1 MSNNKSNVYNT
12 KLFKRLLT
20 YVRSYNR
27 IFITSIFSVIGL
39 SVFGAL
45 RPVILEKIVDEN
57 LTQYSYDFFAQYI
70 LIMILLLVLEVF
82 SNYSFIY
89 NAGLLGQSVVK
100 DIRVKLFNHIQ
111 NFKMKYY
118 DKSSVGILIT
128 RTVTDMERIADI
140 FGQGLFM
147 ILSDILKMLIVA
159 IVMISMNRELS
170 LIVFISLPFILLA
183 TKIFQKY
190 MKSAFDEVR
199 NEVANLNSFV
209 QERVTGINVL
219 QLFAREKVESEKFKQ
234 INERH
239 KKAWLKTVWYNSIFF
254 PVAEIFSSL
263 TLGLVVWYGGMNTVL
278 ENTASLGEL
287 TAFIMMIPM
296 LFRPLYQIA
305 NKFNTLLMGMVAAER
320 VFKILDTESSIND
333 DGKKTATKI
342 KGKIRYENI
351 NFSYNETEKV
361 IENFNLEIKAG
372 TTNAIVGATGSGKST
387 IIKLLNRFY
396 NLNNGAIYIDDINIE
411 EYKVSSLRKNIGF
424 VSQDVHLFSDTIL
437 NNITLKNTDIPFLRV
452 KNAAKEIEIDEFIS
466 SLPEG
471 YNYNVRERGAGIST
485 GQRQLISF
493 LRAYLKDPQ
502 ILVLDEATSS
512 IDTDS
517 ELLIQNAIEKITK
530 NRTSIIIAH
539 RLSTI
544 MKADNIIVMDKG
556 KIVEQGTHSGLIT
569 NKDGFYKKLYDAQLK
584 KEGSLIID

>member
-57 LTQYSYDFFAQYI
+57 LTQYNYDFFPQYI
-70 LIMILLLVLEVF
+70 LIMVLLLILEVF
-82 SNYSFIY
+82 CNYSFIY

-147 ILSDILKMLIVA
+147 ILSDILKMLIVS
-159 IVMISMNRELS
+159 IVMINMNWELS

-219 QLFAREKVESEKFKQ
+219 QLFAREKVEYEKFKK

-333 DGKKTATKI
+333 IGVKIADSI
-342 KGKIRYENI
+342 KGEIRYKNVY
-351 NFSYNETEKV
+351 FSYNKSEKV
-361 IENFNLEIKAG
+361 IENFNLEIQAG

-396 NLNNGAIYIDDINIE
+396 NLDKGNIYIDDINIE
-411 EYKVSSLRKNIGF
+411 EYKISSLRKNIGF

-437 NNITLKNTDIPFLRV
+437 NNITLKNMDIPFLRV
-452 KNAAKEIEIDEFIS
+452 KNAAKEIQIDGFIS
-466 SLPEG
+466 GLPEG

-493 LRAYLKDPQ
+493 LRAYIKDPQ
-502 ILVLDEATSS
+502 ILILDEATSS

-556 KIVEQGTHSGLIT
+556 KIVEQGTHSSLIV

-584 KEGSLIID
+584 KLGSLITT

>member
-1 MSNNKSNVYNT
+1 MSSKTKVYNV
-12 KLFKRLLT
+12 KLFKRLLN
-20 YVRSYNR
+20 YIKSYR
-27 IFITSIFSVIGL
+27 LIFMISILSVFGL
-39 SVFGAL
+39 SIFGAL
-45 RPVILEKIVDEN
+45 RPVVLERIVDEN
-57 LTQYSYDFFAQYI
+57 LTASNYDFFLEYI
-70 LIMILLLVLEVF
+70 IIMVSLLVLEVA
-82 SNYSFIY
+82 SNYSFIF

-100 DIRVKLFNHIQ
+100 DIRVKLFDHIQ
-111 NFKMKYY
+111 AFKMKYY

-147 ILSDILKMLIVA
+147 IISDILKMLIVA
-159 IVMISMNRELS
+159 IVMIYMNWELS

-190 MKSAFDEVR
+190 MKMAFDEVR

-209 QERVTGINVL
+209 QERVTGMDVL
-219 QLFAREKVESEKFKQ
+219 QLFAREKIELEKFKQ

-263 TLGLVVWYGGMNTVL
+263 TLGLVVWYGGMNTIL
-278 ENTASLGEL
+278 DNSASIGEL

-296 LFRPLYQIA
+296 LFRPLNQIA

-320 VFKILDTESSIND
+320 VFNVLDTDSLIQDTGFKIADNI
-333 DGKKTATKI
+333 DGKI
-342 KGKIRYENI
+342 KYENV
-351 NFSYNETEKV
+351 NFSYNQGEKV
-361 IENFNLEIKAG
+361 IDELNLEIDKG
-372 TTNAIVGATGSGKST
+372 TINAIVGATGSGKST

-396 NLNNGAIYIDDINIE
+396 ELDSGSIYIDNVNVRDYSI
-411 EYKVSSLRKNIGF
+411 SSLRKNIGF

-437 NNITLKNTDIPFLRV
+437 NNITLQNSGISFLRV
-452 KNAAKEIEIDEFIS
+452 KQAAKDIELDDFIS
-466 SLPEG
+466 SLPNG
-471 YNYNVRERGAGIST
+471 YNYNVRERGAGLST

-493 LRAYLKDPQ
+493 LRAYIKNPQ

-517 ELLIQNAIEKITK
+517 ELLIQKATKKITE

-544 MKADNIIVMDKG
+544 MKADKIIVMSRG
-556 KIVEQGTHSGLIT
+556 KIVESGTHDQLLKKING
-569 NKDGFYKKLYDAQLK
+569 NYRKLYHAQLK
-584 KEGSLIID
+584 KENQKVLA

>member
-1 MSNNKSNVYNT
+1 MSSKTKVYNF
-12 KLFKRLLT
+12 KLFKRLLK
-20 YVRSYNR
+20 YIKSYR
-27 IFITSIFSVIGL
+27 YIFIISIISVFGL
-39 SVFGAL
+39 SIFGAL
-45 RPVILEKIVDEN
+45 RPVVLEKIVDEN
-57 LTQYSYDFFAQYI
+57 LTASNYDFFLEYI
-70 LIMILLLVLEVF
+70 ILMVALLVLEVA
-82 SNYSFIY
+82 SNYSFIF

-100 DIRVKLFNHIQ
+100 DIRVKLFDHIQ
-111 NFKMKYY
+111 DFKMKYY

-147 ILSDILKMLIVA
+147 IISDILKMLIVA
-159 IVMISMNRELS
+159 IVMIYMNWELS
-170 LIVFISLPFILLA
+170 LIVFLSLPFILLA

-190 MKSAFDEVR
+190 MKLAFDEVR

-209 QERVTGINVL
+209 QERVTGMNVL
-219 QLFAREKVESEKFKQ
+219 QLFAREKIELEKFKQ

-263 TLGLVVWYGGMNTVL
+263 TLGLVVWYGGMNTIL
-278 ENTASLGEL
+278 DNTASIGEL

-296 LFRPLYQIA
+296 LFRPLNQIA

-320 VFKILDTESSIND
+320 VFNILDTDSLIQDRGSKNADII
-333 DGKKTATKI
+333 DGKI
-342 KGKIRYENI
+342 KYENV
-351 NFSYNETEKV
+351 NFSYNEGEKI
-361 IENFNLEIKAG
+361 IEDLNLEINPGSK
-372 TTNAIVGATGSGKST
+372 NAIVGATGSGKST

-396 NLNNGAIYIDDINIE
+396 ELDSGSIYIDNINIKD
-411 EYKVSSLRKNIGF
+411 YSISSLRRNIAF

-437 NNITLKNTDIPFLRV
+437 NNITLQNNNISFLRV
-452 KNAAKEIEIDEFIS
+452 KDAAKEIEIDDFIS
-466 SLPEG
+466 SLPNG
-471 YNYNVRERGAGIST
+471 YNYNVKERGVGLST

-493 LRAYLKDPQ
+493 LRAYIKNPQ

-517 ELLIQNAIEKITK
+517 ELLIQKAIEKITE

-544 MKADNIIVMDKG
+544 MKADNIIVMDGG
-556 KIVEQGTHSGLIT
+556 KIVEAGTHHDLLKNINGH
-569 NKDGFYKKLYDAQLK
+569 YQKLYQAQLK
-584 KEGSLIID
+584 KENKYILN

>member
-1 MSNNKSNVYNT
+1 MSSKTKVYNF
-12 KLFKRLLT
+12 KLFKRLLN
-20 YVRSYNR
+20 YIKSYR
-27 IFITSIFSVIGL
+27 YIFVISIISVFGL

-45 RPVILEKIVDEN
+45 RPVVLEKIVDEN
-57 LTQYSYDFFAQYI
+57 LTSSNYDFFLEYI
-70 LIMILLLVLEVF
+70 ILMIILLVLEVI
-82 SNYSFIY
+82 SNYSFIF

-100 DIRVKLFNHIQ
+100 DIRVKLFDHIQ
-111 NFKMKYY
+111 DFKMKYY

-147 ILSDILKMLIVA
+147 IISDVLKMLIVA
-159 IVMISMNRELS
+159 IVMIYMNWELS
-170 LIVFISLPFILLA
+170 LIVFLSLPFILLA

-190 MKSAFDEVR
+190 MKLAFDEVR

-209 QERVTGINVL
+209 QERVTGMNVL
-219 QLFAREKVESEKFKQ
+219 QLFAREKIELEKFKK

-278 ENTASLGEL
+278 DNTASIGQL

-296 LFRPLYQIA
+296 LFRPLNQIA

-320 VFKILDTESSIND
+320 VFNILDTDSLIQDRGTKNADTIE
-333 DGKKTATKI
+333 GKI
-342 KGKIRYENI
+342 KYENV
-351 NFSYNETEKV
+351 NFSYNKREKI
-361 IENFNLEIKAG
+361 IEDLSLEINPGSK
-372 TTNAIVGATGSGKST
+372 NAIVGATGSGKST

-396 NLNNGAIYIDDINIE
+396 ELDSGSIYIDNINIRD
-411 EYKVSSLRKNIGF
+411 YSISSLRRNIAF

-437 NNITLKNTDIPFLRV
+437 NNITLQNNNISFLRV
-452 KNAAKEIEIDEFIS
+452 KDAAKDIKIDDFIS
-466 SLPEG
+466 SLPNG
-471 YNYNVRERGAGIST
+471 YNYNVKERGVGLST

-493 LRAYLKDPQ
+493 LRAYIKNPQ

-544 MKADNIIVMDKG
+544 MKADNIIVMDRG
-556 KIVEQGTHSGLIT
+556 KIVETGTHEDLLKNINGR
-569 NKDGFYKKLYDAQLK
+569 YQKLYKAQLR
-584 KEGSLIID
+584 KENNYILD

>member
-1 MSNNKSNVYNT
+1 MSSKTKVYNF
-12 KLFKRLLT
+12 KLFKRLLN
-20 YVRSYNR
+20 YIKFYR
-27 IFITSIFSVIGL
+27 SIFVISIISVFGL

-45 RPVILEKIVDEN
+45 RPVVLEKIVDEN
-57 LTQYSYDFFAQYI
+57 LTSSNYDFFLEYI
-70 LIMILLLVLEVF
+70 ILMITLLVLEVV
-82 SNYSFIY
+82 SNYSFIF

-100 DIRVKLFNHIQ
+100 DIRVKLFDHIQ
-111 NFKMKYY
+111 DFKMKYY
-118 DKSSVGILIT
+118 DRSSVGILIT

-147 ILSDILKMLIVA
+147 IISDILKMLIVA
-159 IVMISMNRELS
+159 IVMIYMNWELS
-170 LIVFISLPFILLA
+170 LIVFFSLPFILLA

-190 MKSAFDEVR
+190 MKLAFDEVR

-209 QERVTGINVL
+209 QERVTGMNVL
-219 QLFAREKVESEKFKQ
+219 QLFAREKIELEKFKK

-278 ENTASLGEL
+278 DNTASIGQL

-296 LFRPLYQIA
+296 LFRPLNQIA

-320 VFKILDTESSIND
+320 VFNILDTDSIIQDKGTKNAD
-333 DGKKTATKI
+333 TIQGKI
-342 KGKIRYENI
+342 KYENV
-351 NFSYNETEKV
+351 NFSYNKREKI
-361 IENFNLEIKAG
+361 IEDLSLEINPGSK
-372 TTNAIVGATGSGKST
+372 NAIVGATGSGKST

-396 NLNNGAIYIDDINIE
+396 ELDSGSIYIDNINIRD
-411 EYKVSSLRKNIGF
+411 YSISSLRRNIAF

-437 NNITLKNTDIPFLRV
+437 NNITLQNNNISFLRV
-452 KNAAKEIEIDEFIS
+452 KDAAKDIKIDDFIS
-466 SLPEG
+466 SLPNG
-471 YNYNVRERGAGIST
+471 YNYDVKERGVGLST

-493 LRAYLKDPQ
+493 LRAYVKNPQ

-544 MKADNIIVMDKG
+544 MKADNIIVMDRG
-556 KIVEQGTHSGLIT
+556 KIVETGTHEDLLKNINGR
-569 NKDGFYKKLYDAQLK
+569 YQKLYKAQLRKEK
-584 KEGSLIID
+584 KFILD

>member
-1 MSNNKSNVYNT
+1 MSNKTNVYNIE
-12 KLFKRLLT
+12 LFKRLLT
-20 YVRSYNR
+20 YVRFYNK
-27 IFITSIFSVIGL
+27 IFIISIFSVFGL

-45 RPVILEKIVDEN
+45 RPVVLEKIVDEN
-57 LTQYSYDFFAQYI
+57 LTQYNYDFFPQYI
-70 LIMILLLVLEVF
+70 LIMVLLLILEVF
-82 SNYSFIY
+82 CNYSFIY

-147 ILSDILKMLIVA
+147 ILSDILKMLIVS
-159 IVMISMNRELS
+159 IVMINMNWELS

-219 QLFAREKVESEKFKQ
+219 QLFAREKVEYEKFKK

-333 DGKKTATKI
+333 IGVKIADSI
-342 KGKIRYENI
+342 KGEIRYKNVY
-351 NFSYNETEKV
+351 FSYNKSEKV
-361 IENFNLEIKAG
+361 IDNFNLEIQAG

-396 NLNNGAIYIDDINIE
+396 NLDKGNIYIDDINIE
-411 EYKVSSLRKNIGF
+411 EYKISSLRKNIGF

-437 NNITLKNTDIPFLRV
+437 NNITLKNMDIPFLRV
-452 KNAAKEIEIDEFIS
+452 KNAAKEIQIDGFIS
-466 SLPEG
+466 GLPEG

-493 LRAYLKDPQ
+493 LRAYIKDPQ
-502 ILVLDEATSS
+502 ILILDEATSS

-556 KIVEQGTHSGLIT
+556 KIVEQGTHSSLIV

-584 KEGSLIID
+584 KEGSLITN

>member
-1 MSNNKSNVYNT
+1 MSNKTNVYNIE
-12 KLFKRLLT
+12 LFKRLLT
-20 YVRSYNR
+20 YVRFYNK
-27 IFITSIFSVIGL
+27 IFIISIFSVFGL

-57 LTQYSYDFFAQYI
+57 LTQYNYDFFPQYI
-70 LIMILLLVLEVF
+70 LIMVLLLILEVF
-82 SNYSFIY
+82 CNYSFIY

-147 ILSDILKMLIVA
+147 ILSDILKMLIVS
-159 IVMISMNRELS
+159 IVMINMNWELS

-219 QLFAREKVESEKFKQ
+219 QLFAREKVEYEKFKK

-333 DGKKTATKI
+333 IGVKIADSI
-342 KGKIRYENI
+342 KGEIRYKNVY
-351 NFSYNETEKV
+351 FSYNKSEKV
-361 IENFNLEIKAG
+361 IENFNLEIQAG

-396 NLNNGAIYIDDINIE
+396 NLDKGNIYIDDINIE
-411 EYKVSSLRKNIGF
+411 EYKISSLRKNIGF

-437 NNITLKNTDIPFLRV
+437 NNITLKNKDIPFLRV
-452 KNAAKEIEIDEFIS
+452 KNAAKEIQIDGFIS
-466 SLPEG
+466 GLPEG

-493 LRAYLKDPQ
+493 LRAYIKDPQ
-502 ILVLDEATSS
+502 ILILDEATSS

-556 KIVEQGTHSGLIT
+556 KIVEQGTHSSLIV

-584 KEGSLIID
+584 KEGSLITN

>member
-1 MSNNKSNVYNT
+1 MSSKTKVYNF
-12 KLFKRLLT
+12 KLFKRLLN
-20 YVRSYNR
+20 YIKSYR
-27 IFITSIFSVIGL
+27 QIFVISIISVFGL

-45 RPVILEKIVDEN
+45 RPVVLEKIVDEN
-57 LTQYSYDFFAQYI
+57 LTSSNYDFFLEYI
-70 LIMILLLVLEVF
+70 ILMIILLVLEVI
-82 SNYSFIY
+82 SNYSFIF

-100 DIRVKLFNHIQ
+100 DIRVKLFDHIQ
-111 NFKMKYY
+111 DFKMKYY

-147 ILSDILKMLIVA
+147 IISDVLKMLIVA
-159 IVMISMNRELS
+159 IVMIYMNWELS
-170 LIVFISLPFILLA
+170 LIVFLSLPFILLA

-190 MKSAFDEVR
+190 MKLAFDEVR

-209 QERVTGINVL
+209 QERVTGMNVL
-219 QLFAREKVESEKFKQ
+219 QLFAREKIELEKFKK

-278 ENTASLGEL
+278 DNTASIGQL

-296 LFRPLYQIA
+296 LFRPLNQIA

-320 VFKILDTESSIND
+320 VFNILDTDSLIQDRGTKNADTIE
-333 DGKKTATKI
+333 GKI
-342 KGKIRYENI
+342 KYENV
-351 NFSYNETEKV
+351 NFSYNKREKI
-361 IENFNLEIKAG
+361 IEDLTLEINPGSK
-372 TTNAIVGATGSGKST
+372 NAIVGATGSGKST

-396 NLNNGAIYIDDINIE
+396 ELDSGSIYIDNINIRD
-411 EYKVSSLRKNIGF
+411 YSISSLRRNIAF

-437 NNITLKNTDIPFLRV
+437 NNITLQNNNISFLRV
-452 KNAAKEIEIDEFIS
+452 KDAAKDIKIDDFIS
-466 SLPEG
+466 SLPNG
-471 YNYNVRERGAGIST
+471 YNYNVKERGVGLST

-493 LRAYLKDPQ
+493 LRAYIKNPQ

-544 MKADNIIVMDKG
+544 MKADNIIVMDRG
-556 KIVEQGTHSGLIT
+556 KIVETGTHEDLLKNINGR
-569 NKDGFYKKLYDAQLK
+569 YQKLYKAQLR
-584 KEGSLIID
+584 KENNYILD

>member
-1 MSNNKSNVYNT
+1 MSSKTKVYNF
-12 KLFKRLLT
+12 KLFKRLLN
-20 YVRSYNR
+20 YIKSYR
-27 IFITSIFSVIGL
+27 YIFVISIISVFGL

-45 RPVILEKIVDEN
+45 RPVVLEKIVDEN
-57 LTQYSYDFFAQYI
+57 LTSSNYDFFLEYI
-70 LIMILLLVLEVF
+70 ILMITLLVLEVL
-82 SNYSFIY
+82 SNYSFIF

-100 DIRVKLFNHIQ
+100 DIRVKLFDHIQ
-111 NFKMKYY
+111 DFKMKYY

-147 ILSDILKMLIVA
+147 IISDILKMLIVA
-159 IVMISMNRELS
+159 IVMIYMNWELS
-170 LIVFISLPFILLA
+170 LIVFFSLPFILLA

-190 MKSAFDEVR
+190 MKLAFDEVR

-209 QERVTGINVL
+209 QERVTGMNVL
-219 QLFAREKVESEKFKQ
+219 QLFAREKIELEKFKK

-278 ENTASLGEL
+278 DNTASIGQL

-296 LFRPLYQIA
+296 LFRPLNQIA

-320 VFKILDTESSIND
+320 VFNILDTDSLIQDRGTKNAD
-333 DGKKTATKI
+333 TIQGKI
-342 KGKIRYENI
+342 KYENV
-351 NFSYNETEKV
+351 NFSYNKREKI
-361 IENFNLEIKAG
+361 IEDFSLEINPGSK
-372 TTNAIVGATGSGKST
+372 NAIVGATGSGKST

-396 NLNNGAIYIDDINIE
+396 ELDSGSIYIDNINISD
-411 EYKVSSLRKNIGF
+411 YSISSLRRNIAF

-437 NNITLKNTDIPFLRV
+437 NNITLQDNNISFLRV
-452 KNAAKEIEIDEFIS
+452 KDAAKDIKIDDFIS
-466 SLPEG
+466 SLPNG
-471 YNYNVRERGAGIST
+471 YNYNVKERGVGLST

-493 LRAYLKDPQ
+493 LRAYIKNPQ

-544 MKADNIIVMDKG
+544 MKADNIIVMDRG
-556 KIVEQGTHSGLIT
+556 KIVETGTHEDLLKNINGR
-569 NKDGFYKKLYDAQLK
+569 YQKLYKAQLR
-584 KEGSLIID
+584 KENKYILD

>member
-1 MSNNKSNVYNT
+1 MSSKTKVYNF
-12 KLFKRLLT
+12 KLFKRLLN
-20 YVRSYNR
+20 YIKSYR
-27 IFITSIFSVIGL
+27 YIFVISIISVFGL

-45 RPVILEKIVDEN
+45 RPVVLEKIVDEN
-57 LTQYSYDFFAQYI
+57 LTSSNYDFFLEYI
-70 LIMILLLVLEVF
+70 ILMITLLVLEVV
-82 SNYSFIY
+82 SNYSFIF

-100 DIRVKLFNHIQ
+100 DIRVKLFDHIQ
-111 NFKMKYY
+111 DFKMKYY

-147 ILSDILKMLIVA
+147 IISDILKMLIVA
-159 IVMISMNRELS
+159 IVMIYMNWELS
-170 LIVFISLPFILLA
+170 LIVFFSLPFILLA

-190 MKSAFDEVR
+190 MKLAFDEVR

-209 QERVTGINVL
+209 QERVTGMNVL
-219 QLFAREKVESEKFKQ
+219 QLFAREKIELEKFKK

-278 ENTASLGEL
+278 ENTASIGQL

-296 LFRPLYQIA
+296 LFRPLNQIA

-320 VFKILDTESSIND
+320 VFNILDTDSLIQDRGTKNAD
-333 DGKKTATKI
+333 TIQGKI
-342 KGKIRYENI
+342 KYENV
-351 NFSYNETEKV
+351 NFSYNKREKI
-361 IENFNLEIKAG
+361 IEDLSLEINPGSK
-372 TTNAIVGATGSGKST
+372 NAIVGATGSGKST

-396 NLNNGAIYIDDINIE
+396 ELDSGSIYIDNININD
-411 EYKVSSLRKNIGF
+411 YSISSLRRNIAF

-437 NNITLKNTDIPFLRV
+437 NNITLQNNNISFLRV
-452 KNAAKEIEIDEFIS
+452 KDAAKDIKIDDFIS
-466 SLPEG
+466 SLPNG
-471 YNYNVRERGAGIST
+471 YNYDVKERGVGLST

-493 LRAYLKDPQ
+493 LRAYIKNPQ

-544 MKADNIIVMDKG
+544 MKADNIIVMERG
-556 KIVEQGTHSGLIT
+556 KIVETGTHEDLLKNINGR
-569 NKDGFYKKLYDAQLK
+569 YQKLYKAQLRR
-584 KEGSLIID
+584 ENNYILD

>member
-1 MSNNKSNVYNT
+1 MNSKTNVYNF
-12 KLFKRLLT
+12 KLFKRLLI
-20 YVRSYNR
+20 YIKSYTN
-27 IFITSIFSVIGL
+27 IFVISIISVFGL
-39 SVFGAL
+39 SIFGAL
-45 RPVILEKIVDEN
+45 RPVVLEKIVDEN
-57 LTQYSYDFFAQYI
+57 LTASNYDFFLEYI
-70 LIMILLLVLEVF
+70 IIMVTLLVLEVA
-82 SNYSFIY
+82 SNYSFIF

-100 DIRVKLFNHIQ
+100 DIRVKLFDHIQ
-111 NFKMKYY
+111 DFKMKYY

-147 ILSDILKMLIVA
+147 IISDILKMLIVA
-159 IVMISMNRELS
+159 IVMIYMNWELS

-190 MKSAFDEVR
+190 MKVAFDEVR

-209 QERVTGINVL
+209 QERVTGMNVL
-219 QLFAREKVESEKFKQ
+219 QLFAREKIELEKFKQ

-263 TLGLVVWYGGMNTVL
+263 TLGLVVWFGGMNTIL
-278 ENTASLGEL
+278 DNTASIGEL

-296 LFRPLYQIA
+296 LFRPLNQIA

-320 VFKILDTESSIND
+320 VFNILDTDSLILDRGSKNADRIN
-333 DGKKTATKI
+333 GKI
-342 KGKIRYENI
+342 KYENV
-351 NFSYNETEKV
+351 NFSYNQGQKIIDDLNV
-361 IENFNLEIKAG
+361 EINPGSK
-372 TTNAIVGATGSGKST
+372 NAIVGATGSGKST

-396 NLNNGAIYIDDINIE
+396 ELDSGSIYIDNINIKD
-411 EYKVSSLRKNIGF
+411 YSISSLRRNIAF

-437 NNITLKNTDIPFLRV
+437 NNITLQNNNISFLRV
-452 KNAAKEIEIDEFIS
+452 KDAAKDIEIDDFIS
-466 SLPEG
+466 SLPNG
-471 YNYNVRERGAGIST
+471 YNYNVKERGVGLST

-493 LRAYLKDPQ
+493 LRAYIKNPQ

-517 ELLIQNAIEKITK
+517 ELLIQKAIEKITE

-544 MKADNIIVMDKG
+544 MKADNIIVMDSG
-556 KIVEQGTHSGLIT
+556 KIVETGTHDDLLKNMNGH
-569 NKDGFYKKLYDAQLK
+569 YQKLYQAQLK
-584 KEGSLIID
+584 KENKYILN

>member
-1 MSNNKSNVYNT
+1 MSSKTKVYNF
-12 KLFKRLLT
+12 KLFKRLLK
-20 YVRSYNR
+20 YIKSYR
-27 IFITSIFSVIGL
+27 YIFVISIISVFGL

-45 RPVILEKIVDEN
+45 RPVVLEKIVDEN
-57 LTQYSYDFFAQYI
+57 LTASNYDFFLEYI
-70 LIMILLLVLEVF
+70 VLMVALLVLEVA
-82 SNYSFIY
+82 SNYSFIF

-100 DIRVKLFNHIQ
+100 DIRVKLFDRIQ
-111 NFKMKYY
+111 DFKMKYY

-147 ILSDILKMLIVA
+147 IISDILKMLIVA
-159 IVMISMNRELS
+159 IVMIYMNWELS
-170 LIVFISLPFILLA
+170 LIVFLSLPFILLA

-190 MKSAFDEVR
+190 MKLAFDEVR

-209 QERVTGINVL
+209 QERVTGMNVL
-219 QLFAREKVESEKFKQ
+219 QLFAREKIELEKFKQ

-263 TLGLVVWYGGMNTVL
+263 TLGLVVWYGGMNTIL
-278 ENTASLGEL
+278 DNTASIGEL

-296 LFRPLYQIA
+296 LFRPLNQIA

-320 VFKILDTESSIND
+320 VFNILDTDSLIQDRGSKNADII
-333 DGKKTATKI
+333 DGKI
-342 KGKIRYENI
+342 KYENV
-351 NFSYNETEKV
+351 NFSYNEGEKI
-361 IENFNLEIKAG
+361 IENLNLEINPGSK
-372 TTNAIVGATGSGKST
+372 NAIVGATGSGKST

-396 NLNNGAIYIDDINIE
+396 ELDSGSIYIDNINIKD
-411 EYKVSSLRKNIGF
+411 YSISSLRRNIAF

-437 NNITLKNTDIPFLRV
+437 NNITLQNNNISFLRV
-452 KNAAKEIEIDEFIS
+452 KDAAKEIEIDDFIS
-466 SLPEG
+466 SLPNG
-471 YNYNVRERGAGIST
+471 YNYNVKERGVGLST

-493 LRAYLKDPQ
+493 LRAYIKNPQ

-517 ELLIQNAIEKITK
+517 ELLIQKAIEKITE

-544 MKADNIIVMDKG
+544 IKADNIIVMDGG
-556 KIVEQGTHSGLIT
+556 KIVEAGTHDDLLKNINGH
-569 NKDGFYKKLYDAQLK
+569 YQKLYQAQLK
-584 KEGSLIID
+584 KENKYILN

>member
-1 MSNNKSNVYNT
+1 MSSKTKVYNF
-12 KLFKRLLT
+12 KLFKRLLKFIK
-20 YVRSYNR
+20 SYR
-27 IFITSIFSVIGL
+27 YIFVISIISVFGL
-39 SVFGAL
+39 SIFGAL
-45 RPVILEKIVDEN
+45 RPVVLEKIVDEN
-57 LTQYSYDFFAQYI
+57 LTASNYDFFLEYI
-70 LIMILLLVLEVF
+70 VLMVALLVLEVA
-82 SNYSFIY
+82 SNYSFIF

-100 DIRVKLFNHIQ
+100 DIRVKLFDHIQ
-111 NFKMKYY
+111 DFKMKYY

-147 ILSDILKMLIVA
+147 IISDILKMLIVA
-159 IVMISMNRELS
+159 IVMIYMNWELS
-170 LIVFISLPFILLA
+170 VVVFLSLPFILLA

-190 MKSAFDEVR
+190 MKLAFDEVR

-209 QERVTGINVL
+209 QERVTGMNVL
-219 QLFAREKVESEKFKQ
+219 QLFAREKIELEKFKQ

-263 TLGLVVWYGGMNTVL
+263 TLGLVVWYGGMNTIL
-278 ENTASLGEL
+278 DNTASIGEL

-296 LFRPLYQIA
+296 LFRPLNQIA

-320 VFKILDTESSIND
+320 VFNILDTDSLIQDRGSKNADII
-333 DGKKTATKI
+333 DGKI
-342 KGKIRYENI
+342 KYENV
-351 NFSYNETEKV
+351 NFSYNEGEK
-361 IENFNLEIKAG
+361 IIQDLNLEINPGSK
-372 TTNAIVGATGSGKST
+372 NAIVGATGSGKST

-396 NLNNGAIYIDDINIE
+396 ELDSGSIYIDNINIKD
-411 EYKVSSLRKNIGF
+411 YSISSLRRNIAF

-437 NNITLKNTDIPFLRV
+437 NNITLQNNNISFLRV
-452 KNAAKEIEIDEFIS
+452 KDAAKEIEIDDFIS
-466 SLPEG
+466 SLPNG
-471 YNYNVRERGAGIST
+471 YNYNVKERGVGLST

-493 LRAYLKDPQ
+493 LRAYIKNPQ

-517 ELLIQNAIEKITK
+517 ELLIQKAIEKITE

-544 MKADNIIVMDKG
+544 MKADNIIVMDGG
-556 KIVEQGTHSGLIT
+556 KIVEEGTHDDLLKNINGH
-569 NKDGFYKKLYDAQLK
+569 YQKLYQAQLK
-584 KEGSLIID
+584 KEKKYILN

>member
-1 MSNNKSNVYNT
+1 MTNKTKVYNIE
-12 KLFKRLLT
+12 LFKRLLE
-20 YVRSYNR
+20 YVKSYNN
-27 IFITSIFSVIGL
+27 IFIVSVFSVVGL

-45 RPVILEKIVDEN
+45 RPVVLKKIVDEN
-57 LTQYSYDFFAQYI
+57 LTQSSYDFFLEYI
-70 LIMILLLVLEVF
+70 LLMALLLVMEVL

-89 NAGLLGQSVVK
+89 NAGFLGQSVVK

-111 NFKMKYY
+111 KFKMKYY

-128 RTVTDMERIADI
+128 RAVTDMERIADI

-159 IVMISMNRELS
+159 IVMITMNWELS
-170 LIVFISLPFILLA
+170 IIVFISLPFILLA
-183 TKIFQKY
+183 TKVFQKY
-190 MKSAFDEVR
+190 MKLAFDEVR

-209 QERVTGINVL
+209 QERVTGINIL
-219 QLFAREKVESEKFKQ
+219 QLFAREKVEYEKFKL

-278 ENTASLGEL
+278 DNTASLGEL

-296 LFRPLYQIA
+296 LFRPLNQIA

-320 VFKILDTESSIND
+320 VFKILDTESKIKDN
-333 DGKKTATKI
+333 GLKTADNIMGKI
-342 KGKIRYENI
+342 KYENVH
-351 NFSYNETEKV
+351 FSYNSSEKV
-361 IENFNLEIKAG
+361 IEDFNLEIKAG

-396 NLNNGAIYIDDINIE
+396 EINEGEIYIDDINIKN
-411 EYKVSSLRKNIGF
+411 YKISSLRKNIGF
-424 VSQDVHLFSDTIL
+424 VSQDVHLFSDSIL
-437 NNITLKNTDIPFLRV
+437 NNITLKNSKIPFLRV
-452 KNAAKEIEIDEFIS
+452 KNAAKEIQIDDFIS

-471 YNYNVRERGAGIST
+471 YNYNVRERGVGIST

-493 LRAYLKDPQ
+493 LRAFIKNPQ

-530 NRTSIIIAH
+530 DRTSIIIAH

-556 KIVEQGTHSGLIT
+556 KIVESGKHSDLIIDK
-569 NKDGFYKKLYDAQLK
+569 NGYYKKLYDAQLK
-584 KEGSLIID
+584 KERSTLVN

>member
-1 MSNNKSNVYNT
+1 MSNKTKVYNIE
-12 KLFKRLLT
+12 LFKRLLT
-20 YVRSYNR
+20 YVRFYNK
-27 IFITSIFSVIGL
+27 IFIISIFSVFGL

-45 RPVILEKIVDEN
+45 RPVVLEKIVDEN
-57 LTQYSYDFFAQYI
+57 LTQYNYDFFLQYI
-70 LIMILLLVLEVF
+70 LIMVILLILEVLC
-82 SNYSFIY
+82 NYSFIY

-147 ILSDILKMLIVA
+147 ILSDILKMLIVS
-159 IVMISMNRELS
+159 IVMINMNWELS

-219 QLFAREKVESEKFKQ
+219 QLFAREKVEYEKFKK

-333 DGKKTATKI
+333 IGVKIADGI
-342 KGKIRYENI
+342 KGEIRYKNVC
-351 NFSYNETEKV
+351 FSYNKSEKV
-361 IENFNLEIKAG
+361 IENFNLEIQAG

-396 NLNNGAIYIDDINIE
+396 NLDKGNIYIDDINIE
-411 EYKVSSLRKNIGF
+411 EYKISSLRKNIAF

-437 NNITLKNTDIPFLRV
+437 NNITLKNMDIPFLRV
-452 KNAAKEIEIDEFIS
+452 KNAAKEIQIDGFIS
-466 SLPEG
+466 GLPEG

-493 LRAYLKDPQ
+493 LRAYIKDPQ
-502 ILVLDEATSS
+502 ILILDEATSS

-556 KIVEQGTHSGLIT
+556 KIVEQGTHSSLIV

-584 KEGSLIID
+584 KEGSLITS

>member
-1 MSNNKSNVYNT
+1 MSSKTKVYNF
-12 KLFKRLLT
+12 KLFKRLLK
-20 YVRSYNR
+20 YIKSYR
-27 IFITSIFSVIGL
+27 YIFVISIISVFGL

-45 RPVILEKIVDEN
+45 RPVVLEKIVDEN
-57 LTQYSYDFFAQYI
+57 LTASNYDFFLEYI
-70 LIMILLLVLEVF
+70 IIMVALLVLEVA
-82 SNYSFIY
+82 SNYSFIF

-100 DIRVKLFNHIQ
+100 DIRVKLFDHIQ
-111 NFKMKYY
+111 GFKMKYY

-147 ILSDILKMLIVA
+147 IISDILKMLIVA
-159 IVMISMNRELS
+159 FVMIYMNWELS
-170 LIVFISLPFILLA
+170 LIVFLSLPFILLA

-190 MKSAFDEVR
+190 MKLAFDEVR

-209 QERVTGINVL
+209 QERVTGMNVL
-219 QLFAREKVESEKFKQ
+219 QLFAREKIELEKFKQ

-263 TLGLVVWYGGMNTVL
+263 TLGLVVWYGGMNTIMD
-278 ENTASLGEL
+278 NTASIGEL

-296 LFRPLYQIA
+296 LFRPLNQIA

-320 VFKILDTESSIND
+320 VFNILDTDSLIQDRGSKNADII
-333 DGKKTATKI
+333 DGKI
-342 KGKIRYENI
+342 KYENV
-351 NFSYNETEKV
+351 NFSYNEGEK
-361 IENFNLEIKAG
+361 IIQDLNLEINPGSK
-372 TTNAIVGATGSGKST
+372 NAIVGATGSGKST

-396 NLNNGAIYIDDINIE
+396 ELDSGSIYIDNINIKD
-411 EYKVSSLRKNIGF
+411 YSISSLRRNIAF

-437 NNITLKNTDIPFLRV
+437 NNITLQNNNISFLRV
-452 KNAAKEIEIDEFIS
+452 KDAAKEIEIDDFIS
-466 SLPEG
+466 SLPNG
-471 YNYNVRERGAGIST
+471 YNYNVKERGVGLST

-493 LRAYLKDPQ
+493 LRAYIKNPQ

-517 ELLIQNAIEKITK
+517 ELLIQKAIEKITE

-544 MKADNIIVMDKG
+544 MKADNIIVMDGG
-556 KIVEQGTHSGLIT
+556 KIVEAGTHHDLLKNINGH
-569 NKDGFYKKLYDAQLK
+569 YQKLYKAQLK
-584 KEGSLIID
+584 KENKYIIN

>member
-1 MSNNKSNVYNT
+1 MSNKSNVYNIE
-12 KLFKRLLT
+12 LFKRLLT
-20 YVRSYNR
+20 YVRSYNK
-27 IFITSIFSVIGL
+27 IFIISIISVIGL

-45 RPVILEKIVDEN
+45 RPVVLEKIVDEN
-57 LTQYSYDFFAQYI
+57 LTQYNYDFFPQYI
-70 LIMILLLVLEVF
+70 LIMVLLLILEVF
-82 SNYSFIY
+82 CNYSFIY

-100 DIRVKLFNHIQ
+100 DIRVKLFNHTQ

-159 IVMISMNRELS
+159 AVMISMNWELS

-219 QLFAREKVESEKFKQ
+219 QLFARERVEYEKFKK

-333 DGKKTATKI
+333 IGVKIADSI
-342 KGKIRYENI
+342 KGKIRYKNVC
-351 NFSYNETEKV
+351 FSYNRSEKV
-361 IENFNLEIKAG
+361 IDNFNLEIQAG

-396 NLNNGAIYIDDINIE
+396 NLDNGNIYIDDINIKD
-411 EYKVSSLRKNIGF
+411 YKISSLRKNIGF

-437 NNITLKNTDIPFLRV
+437 NNITLKNIDIPFFRV
-452 KNAAKEIEIDEFIS
+452 KNAAKEIQIDEFIS
-466 SLPEG
+466 GLPEG

-493 LRAYLKDPQ
+493 LRVYIKDPQ

-517 ELLIQNAIEKITK
+517 ELLIQNATEKITK

-556 KIVEQGTHSGLIT
+556 KIVEQGTHSSLIV

-584 KEGSLIID
+584 KEGDLISN

>member
-1 MSNNKSNVYNT
+1 MSSKTKVYNF
-12 KLFKRLLT
+12 KLFKRLLK
-20 YVRSYNR
+20 YIKSYR
-27 IFITSIFSVIGL
+27 YIFVISIISVFGL

-57 LTQYSYDFFAQYI
+57 LTASNYDFFLEYI
-70 LIMILLLVLEVF
+70 ILMVALLVLEVA
-82 SNYSFIY
+82 SNYSFIF

-100 DIRVKLFNHIQ
+100 DIRVKLFDHIQ
-111 NFKMKYY
+111 DFKMKYY

-147 ILSDILKMLIVA
+147 IISDILKMLIVA
-159 IVMISMNRELS
+159 IVMIYMNWELS
-170 LIVFISLPFILLA
+170 LIVFLSLPFILLA

-190 MKSAFDEVR
+190 MKLAFDEVR

-209 QERVTGINVL
+209 QERVTGMNVL
-219 QLFAREKVESEKFKQ
+219 QLFAREKIELEKFKQ

-263 TLGLVVWYGGMNTVL
+263 TLGLVVWYGGMNTIL
-278 ENTASLGEL
+278 DNTASIGEL

-296 LFRPLYQIA
+296 LFRPLNQIA

-320 VFKILDTESSIND
+320 VFNILDTDSLIQDRGSKNADII
-333 DGKKTATKI
+333 DGKI
-342 KGKIRYENI
+342 KYENV
-351 NFSYNETEKV
+351 NFSYNEGEKI
-361 IENFNLEIKAG
+361 IEDLNLEINAG
-372 TTNAIVGATGSGKST
+372 SKNAIVGSTGSGKST

-396 NLNNGAIYIDDINIE
+396 ELDSGSIYIDNINIKD
-411 EYKVSSLRKNIGF
+411 YSISSLRRNIAF

-437 NNITLKNTDIPFLRV
+437 NNITLQNNNISFLRV
-452 KNAAKEIEIDEFIS
+452 KDAAKEIEIDDFIS
-466 SLPEG
+466 SLPNG
-471 YNYNVRERGAGIST
+471 YNYNVKERGVGLST

-493 LRAYLKDPQ
+493 LRAYIKNPQ

-517 ELLIQNAIEKITK
+517 ELLIQKAIEKITE

-544 MKADNIIVMDKG
+544 MKADNIIVMDGG
-556 KIVEQGTHSGLIT
+556 KIVEAGTHRDLLKNINGH
-569 NKDGFYKKLYDAQLK
+569 YQKLYQAQLK
-584 KEGSLIID
+584 KENKYILN

>member
-1 MSNNKSNVYNT
+1 MSSKTNVYNF
-12 KLFKRLLT
+12 KLFKRLLN
-20 YVRSYNR
+20 YIKSYR
-27 IFITSIFSVIGL
+27 YIFIISIISVFGL
-39 SVFGAL
+39 SIFGAL

-57 LTQYSYDFFAQYI
+57 LTASNYDFFLEYI
-70 LIMILLLVLEVF
+70 IIMFTLLVLEVA
-82 SNYSFIY
+82 SNYSFIF

-100 DIRVKLFNHIQ
+100 DIRVKLFDHIQ
-111 NFKMKYY
+111 DFKMKYY

-147 ILSDILKMLIVA
+147 IISDILKMLIVA
-159 IVMISMNRELS
+159 IVMIYMNWELS

-190 MKSAFDEVR
+190 MKLAFDEVR

-209 QERVTGINVL
+209 QERVTGMNVL
-219 QLFAREKVESEKFKQ
+219 QLFAREKIELEKFKQ

-263 TLGLVVWYGGMNTVL
+263 TLGLVVWYGGMNTIL
-278 ENTASLGEL
+278 DNTASIGEL

-296 LFRPLYQIA
+296 LFRPLNQIA

-320 VFKILDTESSIND
+320 VFNILDTDSLILDRGSKNADRIN
-333 DGKKTATKI
+333 GKI
-342 KGKIRYENI
+342 KYENV
-351 NFSYNETEKV
+351 NFSYNQEEKI
-361 IENFNLEIKAG
+361 IEDLNVEINPGSK
-372 TTNAIVGATGSGKST
+372 NAIVGATGSGKST

-396 NLNNGAIYIDDINIE
+396 ELDSGSIYIDNINIKD
-411 EYKVSSLRKNIGF
+411 YSISSLRRNIAF

-437 NNITLKNTDIPFLRV
+437 NNITLQNNNISFLRV
-452 KNAAKEIEIDEFIS
+452 KDAAKDIEIDDFIS
-466 SLPEG
+466 SLPNG
-471 YNYNVRERGAGIST
+471 YNYNVKERGVGLST

-493 LRAYLKDPQ
+493 LRAYIKNPQ

-517 ELLIQNAIEKITK
+517 ELLIQKAIEKITE

-544 MKADNIIVMDKG
+544 MKADNIIVMDSG
-556 KIVEQGTHSGLIT
+556 KIVETGTHDDLLKNINGH
-569 NKDGFYKKLYDAQLK
+569 YQKLYQAQLK
-584 KEGSLIID
+584 KENKYILT

>member
-1 MSNNKSNVYNT
+1 MSSKTNVYNF
-12 KLFKRLLT
+12 KLFKRLLN
-20 YVRSYNR
+20 YIKSYR
-27 IFITSIFSVIGL
+27 YIFIISIISVFGL
-39 SVFGAL
+39 SIFGAL

-57 LTQYSYDFFAQYI
+57 LTASNYDFFLEYI
-70 LIMILLLVLEVF
+70 IIMVTLLVLEVA
-82 SNYSFIY
+82 SNYSFIF

-100 DIRVKLFNHIQ
+100 DIRVKLFDHIQ
-111 NFKMKYY
+111 DFKMKYY

-147 ILSDILKMLIVA
+147 IISDILKMLIVA
-159 IVMISMNRELS
+159 IVMIYMNWELS

-190 MKSAFDEVR
+190 MKLAFDEVR

-209 QERVTGINVL
+209 QERVAGMNVL
-219 QLFAREKVESEKFKQ
+219 QLFAREKIELEKFKQ

-263 TLGLVVWYGGMNTVL
+263 TLGLVVWFGGMNTIL
-278 ENTASLGEL
+278 DNTASIGEL

-296 LFRPLYQIA
+296 LFRPLNQIA

-320 VFKILDTESSIND
+320 VFNILDTDSLILDRGSKNADRIN
-333 DGKKTATKI
+333 GKI
-342 KGKIRYENI
+342 KYENV
-351 NFSYNETEKV
+351 NFSYNQEEKI
-361 IENFNLEIKAG
+361 IEDLNVEINPGSK
-372 TTNAIVGATGSGKST
+372 NAIVGATGSGKST

-396 NLNNGAIYIDDINIE
+396 ELDSGSIYIDNINIKD
-411 EYKVSSLRKNIGF
+411 YSISSLRRNIAF

-437 NNITLKNTDIPFLRV
+437 NNITLQNNNISFLRV
-452 KNAAKEIEIDEFIS
+452 KDAAKDIEIDDFIS
-466 SLPEG
+466 SLPNG
-471 YNYNVRERGAGIST
+471 YNYNVKERGVGLST

-493 LRAYLKDPQ
+493 LRAYIKNPQ

-517 ELLIQNAIEKITK
+517 ELLIQKAIEKITE

-544 MKADNIIVMDKG
+544 MKADNIIVMDSG
-556 KIVEQGTHSGLIT
+556 KIVETGTHDDLLKNINGH
-569 NKDGFYKKLYDAQLK
+569 YQKLYQAQLK
-584 KEGSLIID
+584 KENKYILT

>member
-1 MSNNKSNVYNT
+1 MSSKTKVYNF
-12 KLFKRLLT
+12 KLFKRLLN
-20 YVRSYNR
+20 YIKSYR
-27 IFITSIFSVIGL
+27 QIFVISIISVFGL

-45 RPVILEKIVDEN
+45 RPVVLEKIVDEN
-57 LTQYSYDFFAQYI
+57 LTSSNYDFFLEYI
-70 LIMILLLVLEVF
+70 ILMIILLVLEVI
-82 SNYSFIY
+82 SYYSFIF

-100 DIRVKLFNHIQ
+100 DIRVKLFDHIQ
-111 NFKMKYY
+111 DFKMKYY

-147 ILSDILKMLIVA
+147 IISDILKMLIVA
-159 IVMISMNRELS
+159 IVMIYMNWELS
-170 LIVFISLPFILLA
+170 LIVFLSLPFILLA

-190 MKSAFDEVR
+190 MKLAFDEVR

-209 QERVTGINVL
+209 QERVTGMNVL
-219 QLFAREKVESEKFKQ
+219 QLFAREKIELEKFKK

-278 ENTASLGEL
+278 DNTASIGQL

-296 LFRPLYQIA
+296 LFRPLNQIA

-320 VFKILDTESSIND
+320 VFNILDTDSLIQDRGTKNADTIE
-333 DGKKTATKI
+333 GKI
-342 KGKIRYENI
+342 KYENV
-351 NFSYNETEKV
+351 NFSYNKREKI
-361 IENFNLEIKAG
+361 IEDLTLEINPGSK
-372 TTNAIVGATGSGKST
+372 NAIVGATGSGKST

-396 NLNNGAIYIDDINIE
+396 ELDSGSIYIDNINIRD
-411 EYKVSSLRKNIGF
+411 YSISSLRRNIAF

-437 NNITLKNTDIPFLRV
+437 NNITLQNNNISFLRV
-452 KNAAKEIEIDEFIS
+452 KDAAKDIKIDDFIS
-466 SLPEG
+466 SLPNG
-471 YNYNVRERGAGIST
+471 YNYDVKERGVGLST

-493 LRAYLKDPQ
+493 LRAYIKNPQ

-544 MKADNIIVMDKG
+544 MKADNIIVMDRG
-556 KIVEQGTHSGLIT
+556 KIVETGTHEDLLKNINGR
-569 NKDGFYKKLYDAQLK
+569 YQKLYKAQLR
-584 KEGSLIID
+584 KENNYILD

>member
-1 MSNNKSNVYNT
+1 MSSKTKVYNF
-12 KLFKRLLT
+12 KLFKRLLN
-20 YVRSYNR
+20 YIKSYR
-27 IFITSIFSVIGL
+27 YIFIISIISVFGL
-39 SVFGAL
+39 SIFGAL

-57 LTQYSYDFFAQYI
+57 LTASNYDFFLEYI
-70 LIMILLLVLEVF
+70 IIMVTLLVLEVA
-82 SNYSFIY
+82 SNYSFIF

-100 DIRVKLFNHIQ
+100 DIRVKLFDHIQ
-111 NFKMKYY
+111 DFKMKYY

-147 ILSDILKMLIVA
+147 IISDILKMLIVA
-159 IVMISMNRELS
+159 IVMIYMNWELS

-190 MKSAFDEVR
+190 MKLAFDEVR

-209 QERVTGINVL
+209 QERVTGMNVL
-219 QLFAREKVESEKFKQ
+219 QLFAREKIELEKFKQ

-263 TLGLVVWYGGMNTVL
+263 TLGLVVWYGGMNTIL
-278 ENTASLGEL
+278 DNTASIGEL

-296 LFRPLYQIA
+296 LFRPLNQIA

-320 VFKILDTESSIND
+320 VFNILDTDSLILDRGSKNADRIN
-333 DGKKTATKI
+333 GKI
-342 KGKIRYENI
+342 KYENV
-351 NFSYNETEKV
+351 NFSYNQGEKI
-361 IENFNLEIKAG
+361 IEDLNVEINPGSK
-372 TTNAIVGATGSGKST
+372 NAIVGATGSGKST

-396 NLNNGAIYIDDINIE
+396 ELDSGSIYIDNINIKD
-411 EYKVSSLRKNIGF
+411 YSISSLRRNIAF

-437 NNITLKNTDIPFLRV
+437 NNITLQNNNISFLRV
-452 KNAAKEIEIDEFIS
+452 KDAAKDIEIDDFIS
-466 SLPEG
+466 SLPNG
-471 YNYNVRERGAGIST
+471 YNYNVKERGVGLST

-493 LRAYLKDPQ
+493 LRAYIKNPQ

-517 ELLIQNAIEKITK
+517 ELLIQKAIEKITE

-544 MKADNIIVMDKG
+544 MKADNIIVMDSG
-556 KIVEQGTHSGLIT
+556 KIVETGTHDDLLKNINGH
-569 NKDGFYKKLYDAQLK
+569 YQKLYQAQLK
-584 KEGSLIID
+584 KENKYILT

>member
-1 MSNNKSNVYNT
+1 MSSKTKVYNF
-12 KLFKRLLT
+12 KLFKRLLN
-20 YVRSYNR
+20 YIKSYR
-27 IFITSIFSVIGL
+27 YIFVISIISVFGL

-45 RPVILEKIVDEN
+45 RPVVLEKIVDEN
-57 LTQYSYDFFAQYI
+57 LTSSNYDFFLEYI
-70 LIMILLLVLEVF
+70 ILMITLLVLEVL
-82 SNYSFIY
+82 SNYSFIF

-100 DIRVKLFNHIQ
+100 DIRVKLFDHIQ
-111 NFKMKYY
+111 DFKMKYY

-147 ILSDILKMLIVA
+147 IISDILKMLIVA
-159 IVMISMNRELS
+159 IVMIYMNWELS
-170 LIVFISLPFILLA
+170 LIVFFSLPFILLA

-190 MKSAFDEVR
+190 MKLAFDEVR

-209 QERVTGINVL
+209 QERVTGMNVL
-219 QLFAREKVESEKFKQ
+219 QLFAREKIELEKFKK

-278 ENTASLGEL
+278 DNTASIGQL

-296 LFRPLYQIA
+296 LFRPLNQIA

-320 VFKILDTESSIND
+320 VFNILDTDSLIQDRGTKNAD
-333 DGKKTATKI
+333 TIQGKI
-342 KGKIRYENI
+342 KYENV
-351 NFSYNETEKV
+351 NFSYNKREKI
-361 IENFNLEIKAG
+361 IEDFSLEINPGSK
-372 TTNAIVGATGSGKST
+372 NAIVGATGSGKST

-396 NLNNGAIYIDDINIE
+396 ELDSGSIYIDNINIRD
-411 EYKVSSLRKNIGF
+411 YSISSLRRNIAF

-437 NNITLKNTDIPFLRV
+437 NNITLQDNNISFLRV
-452 KNAAKEIEIDEFIS
+452 KDAAKDIKIDDFIS
-466 SLPEG
+466 SLPNG
-471 YNYNVRERGAGIST
+471 YNYNVKERGVGLST

-493 LRAYLKDPQ
+493 LRAYIKNPQ

-544 MKADNIIVMDKG
+544 MKADNIIVMDRG
-556 KIVEQGTHSGLIT
+556 KIVETGTHEDLLKNINGR
-569 NKDGFYKKLYDAQLK
+569 YQKLYKAQLR
-584 KEGSLIID
+584 KENKYILD

>member
-1 MSNNKSNVYNT
+1 MSSKTKVYNF
-12 KLFKRLLT
+12 KLFKRLLN
-20 YVRSYNR
+20 YIKSYR
-27 IFITSIFSVIGL
+27 YIFVISIISVFGL

-45 RPVILEKIVDEN
+45 RPVVLEKIVDEN
-57 LTQYSYDFFAQYI
+57 LTSSNYDFFLEYI
-70 LIMILLLVLEVF
+70 ILMITLLVLEVL
-82 SNYSFIY
+82 SNYSFIF

-100 DIRVKLFNHIQ
+100 DIRVKLFDHIQ
-111 NFKMKYY
+111 DFKMKYY

-147 ILSDILKMLIVA
+147 IISDVLKMLIVA
-159 IVMISMNRELS
+159 IVMIYMNWELS
-170 LIVFISLPFILLA
+170 LIVFLSLPFILLA

-190 MKSAFDEVR
+190 MKLAFDEVR

-209 QERVTGINVL
+209 QERVTGMNVL
-219 QLFAREKVESEKFKQ
+219 QLFAREKIELEKFKK

-278 ENTASLGEL
+278 DNTASIGQL

-296 LFRPLYQIA
+296 LFRPLNQIA

-320 VFKILDTESSIND
+320 VFNILDTDSLIQDRGTKNADTIE
-333 DGKKTATKI
+333 GKI
-342 KGKIRYENI
+342 KYENV
-351 NFSYNETEKV
+351 NFSYNKREKI
-361 IENFNLEIKAG
+361 IEDLTLEINPGSK
-372 TTNAIVGATGSGKST
+372 NAIVGATGSGKST

-396 NLNNGAIYIDDINIE
+396 ELDSGSIYIDNINIRD
-411 EYKVSSLRKNIGF
+411 YSISSLRRNIAF

-437 NNITLKNTDIPFLRV
+437 NNITLQNNNISFLRV
-452 KNAAKEIEIDEFIS
+452 KDAAKDIKIDDFIS
-466 SLPEG
+466 SLPNG
-471 YNYNVRERGAGIST
+471 YNYNVKERGVGLST

-493 LRAYLKDPQ
+493 LRAYIKNPQ

-544 MKADNIIVMDKG
+544 MKADNIIVMDRG
-556 KIVEQGTHSGLIT
+556 KIVETGTHEDLLKNINGR
-569 NKDGFYKKLYDAQLK
+569 YQKLYKAQLR
-584 KEGSLIID
+584 KENKYILD

>member
-1 MSNNKSNVYNT
+1 MSSKTKVYNF
-12 KLFKRLLT
+12 KLFKRLLKFIK
-20 YVRSYNR
+20 SYR
-27 IFITSIFSVIGL
+27 YIFVISIISVFGL
-39 SVFGAL
+39 SIFGAL
-45 RPVILEKIVDEN
+45 RPVVLEKIVDEN
-57 LTQYSYDFFAQYI
+57 LTASNYDFFLEYI
-70 LIMILLLVLEVF
+70 ILMVALLVLEVA
-82 SNYSFIY
+82 SNYSFIF

-100 DIRVKLFNHIQ
+100 DIRVKLFDHIQ
-111 NFKMKYY
+111 DFKMKYY

-147 ILSDILKMLIVA
+147 IISDILKMLIVA
-159 IVMISMNRELS
+159 IVMIYMNWELS
-170 LIVFISLPFILLA
+170 VIVFLSLPFILLA

-190 MKSAFDEVR
+190 MKLAFDEVR

-209 QERVTGINVL
+209 QERVTGMNVL
-219 QLFAREKVESEKFKQ
+219 QLFAREKIELEKFKQ

-263 TLGLVVWYGGMNTVL
+263 TLGLVVWYGGMNTIL
-278 ENTASLGEL
+278 DNTASIGEL

-296 LFRPLYQIA
+296 LFRPLNQIA

-320 VFKILDTESSIND
+320 VFNILDTDSLILDRGSKNADRIN
-333 DGKKTATKI
+333 GKI
-342 KGKIRYENI
+342 KYENV
-351 NFSYNETEKV
+351 NFSYNQEEKI
-361 IENFNLEIKAG
+361 IEDLNVEINPGSK
-372 TTNAIVGATGSGKST
+372 NAIVGATGSGKST

-396 NLNNGAIYIDDINIE
+396 ELDSGSIYIDNINIKD
-411 EYKVSSLRKNIGF
+411 YSISSLRRNIAF

-437 NNITLKNTDIPFLRV
+437 NNITLQNNNISFLRV
-452 KNAAKEIEIDEFIS
+452 KDAAKDIEIDDFIS
-466 SLPEG
+466 SLPNG
-471 YNYNVRERGAGIST
+471 YNYNVKERGVGLST

-493 LRAYLKDPQ
+493 LRAYIKNPQ

-517 ELLIQNAIEKITK
+517 ELLIQKAIEKITE

-544 MKADNIIVMDKG
+544 MKADNIIVMDSG
-556 KIVEQGTHSGLIT
+556 KIVETGTHDDLLKNINGH
-569 NKDGFYKKLYDAQLK
+569 YQKLYQAQLK
-584 KEGSLIID
+584 KENKYILN

>member
-1 MSNNKSNVYNT
+1 MSNKTNVYNIE
-12 KLFKRLLT
+12 LFKRLLT
-20 YVRSYNR
+20 YVRFYNK
-27 IFITSIFSVIGL
+27 IFIISIFSVFGL

-45 RPVILEKIVDEN
+45 RPVVLEKIVDEN
-57 LTQYSYDFFAQYI
+57 LTQYNYDFFPQYI
-70 LIMILLLVLEVF
+70 LIMVLLLILEVF
-82 SNYSFIY
+82 CNYSFIY

-147 ILSDILKMLIVA
+147 ILSDILKMLIVS
-159 IVMISMNRELS
+159 IVMINMNWELS

-219 QLFAREKVESEKFKQ
+219 QLFAREKVEYEKFKK

-333 DGKKTATKI
+333 IGVKIADSI
-342 KGKIRYENI
+342 KGEIRYKNVY
-351 NFSYNETEKV
+351 FSYNKSEKV
-361 IENFNLEIKAG
+361 IENFNLEIQAG

-396 NLNNGAIYIDDINIE
+396 NLDKGKIYIDDINIE
-411 EYKVSSLRKNIGF
+411 EYKISSLRKNIGF

-437 NNITLKNTDIPFLRV
+437 NNITLKNKDIPFLRV
-452 KNAAKEIEIDEFIS
+452 KNAAKEIQIDGFIS
-466 SLPEG
+466 GLPEG

-493 LRAYLKDPQ
+493 LRAYIKDPQ
-502 ILVLDEATSS
+502 ILILDEATSS

-556 KIVEQGTHSGLIT
+556 KIVEQGTHSSLIV

-584 KEGSLIID
+584 KEGSLITT